1 MKLSKQERIA
11 AIFVIIAVII
21 VAGVFLFIKPNIET
35 INTTK
40 ATLANKKAEYEA
52 DLEKAGTKDD
62 LKQEI
67 LTAYDTGKN
76 LADMFFPELKSY
88 EVDQQVRAFLEQCDA
103 EIVVESLTV
112 SEAGTAG
119 LSASMFTPPQVEY
132 ALKTYVNQGNTN
144 SMLNDLGLIRQAL
157 IVASLGEAQTIGAST
172 AQFSV
177 KAKTQ
182 EAMLAFADAVNNYEM
197 EENGKMVRKAVEI
210 NSISFTDEATTLL
223 YNERAEGNGN
233 VTARTIP
240 NATPR
245 AAADPNTSA
254 PADNNNTSAPAA
266 NNNNTSAPAEG
277 NGNANGNSNS
287 NSTDT
292 STTTPGTETKPVSED
307 QKYFEMQCTMTFY
320 SIERMS
326 DPVETLTEQDKAA
339 E

>member
-11 AIFVIIAVII
+11 AIVVIVLVII

-52 DLEKAGTKDD
+52 DVAKAETKDG

-67 LTAYDTGKN
+67 LTAYDKGKN

-88 EVDQQVRAFLEQCDA
+88 EVDEQVRAFLEKCDA

-112 SEAGTAG
+112 SNASTAG

-132 ALKTYVNQGNTN
+132 ALKTYVNQGHP
-144 SMLNDLGLIRQAL
+144 SSALSDPGLLRQAL
-157 IVASLGEAQTIGAST
+157 IVAALGDAQTIGAST

-210 NSISFTDEATTLL
+210 NSISFTDEATTQL
-223 YNERAEGNGN
+223 YNERAEGKGN
-233 VTARTIP
+233 VTARTTP

-254 PADNNNTSAPAA
+254 PADNNTTSAPAD
-266 NNNNTSAPAEG
+266 NNTSAPA
-277 NGNANGNSNS
+277 NNNNSNS
-287 NSTDT
+287 NPNSNSADT
-292 STTTPGTETKPVSED
+292 STTTPTTETKPVDEN
-307 QKYFEMQCTMTFY
+307 QKFFEMQCTMTFY

-339 E
+339 V

>member
-11 AIFVIIAVII
+11 AIAVIIAVII

-35 INTTK
+35 IKTTK
-40 ATLANKKAEYEA
+40 ATLENTKAEYEA
-52 DLEKAGTKDD
+52 DVAKAGTKDD
-62 LKQEI
+62 LKQQI

-76 LADMFFPELKSY
+76 LADMFFPELKAY
-88 EVDQQVRAFLEQCDA
+88 EVDEQVRAFLEKCEA

-112 SEAGTAG
+112 SNAGTAG

-144 SMLNDLGLIRQAL
+144 SVLNDPGLIRQAL
-157 IVASLGEAQTIGAST
+157 IMAALGDAQTIGAST

-182 EAMLAFADAVNNYEM
+182 EAMLAFADAVNNYQM

-210 NSISFTDEATTLL
+210 NSISFTDEATTRL

-245 AAADPNTSA
+245 AAADPDTAAPADNNNSA
-254 PADNNNTSAPAA
+254 PADNNNT
-266 NNNNTSAPAEG
+266 TSTPTEG
-277 NGNANGNSNS
+277 NGNANGNSNP
-287 NSTDT
+287 NSTGT
-292 STTTPGTETKPVSED
+292 STTTPTTETRPADED
-307 QKYFEMQCTMTFY
+307 QKFFQMECVMTFY

-339 E
+339 G